1 MELYLTPH
9 VNEAAVL
16 AVVIPSPRPQADV
29 KLFMRRSD
37 NNNNNNSHNN
47 NNNNNKK
54 KSSVKV
60 TRSFVD
66 TKKSQSQ
73 VSETF
78 FSPQKIFKTFFSLI
92 VLNGSIKEKG
102 FLSQKRELEPKNLTW
117 DRN

>member
-47 NNNNNKK
+47 NNNNEK

-66 TKKSQSQ
+66 TKKAKAKYQKL
-73 VSETF
+73 F
-78 FSPQKIFKTFFSLI
+78 FHPKKSFKTFLLSL
-92 VLNGSIKEKG
+92 S
-102 FLSQKRELEPKNLTW
+102 
-117 DRN
+117 